1 MSFINSSLV
10 FVFLLLASLCCAAP
24 AKQPTTLST
33 SPKATAS
40 SVGPKSTSS
49 LQSAVPQP
57 AASSNPGAKAPPAL
71 LSQAT
76 ADKAGGGVPSGPLP
90 ETSFTPNAVQ
100 LFKVANFIENI
111 ESAFFAQVIQSLGK
125 DQTFNAP

>member
-24 AKQPTTLST
+24 AKHPTTLSTTLST

-40 SVGPKSTSS
+40 SVGPKSTPS

-100 LFKVANFIENI
+100 
-111 ESAFFAQVIQSLGK
+111 
-125 DQTFNAP
+125 